1 MAAYGFAAE
10 DRDPG
15 RTYTPTHS
23 SDEDLPQ
30 LSSLSLSERRY
41 RPFTLRKDG
50 RSWIQHSSSES
61 RLSESEIKKRA
72 SRSSKASHSVAA
84 QLQKMSPPRR
94 NAVEDLVERVNRR
107 DVNGDVWDLY
117 AIHNDQPEVTKRT
130 GEVLSFS
137 IVLNKVNPTRQ
148 RTNSMSQE
156 RRRSAYISPTQEY
169 AMPTRRGSKSYYTSP
184 TNPIHDSNAARQ
196 SQSFR
201 TSQTILEND
210 PFGNAT
216 LFSKDG
222 KPVVTPGTAA
232 YPNAGLPPHI
242 PLDEPIGAPVRDET
256 EKKDGK
262 PKKTKGNKDDDV
274 IDLDALLGGSF
285 NDDVLGGHSHDKHHK
300 GHEHQDDDDFDFDS
314 TIEIVGENHGRGRKQ
329 NEKGWGSKTPKQGLS
344 RSRSRPKFKQ
354 QRFSSSMPRDGEY
367 KRSRPEVLIPAG
379 RRKQPQYYGSHGSA
393 TTASIHSDQSVL
405 EAEYEEYSSSNS
417 SHEYEQDDYHD
428 SYTPAT
434 SSRYARATNYHR
446 RGPPSPQQQRYEMPG
461 DYVPAT
467 RRPRQERLV
476 SEGAVARYGYS
487 YSPHPTQRPPLITQH
502 SAPRFTPSPVS
513 AHPHSAYPHLQT
525 PAYTY
530 DTALTPYPSDLRRRD
545 SIQTHHAEMYMDQE
559 RDKHRR
565 EIELLQRER
574 DIAIRE
580 AEMHQEVARRASVST
595 RPGGG
600 GSKYVHEPRLS
611 RRYTE
616 QYHG

>member
-41 RPFTLRKDG
+41 RLFTLRKDG

-94 NAVEDLVERVNRR
+94 NAVEGLVERVNRR

-117 AIHNDQPEVTKRT
+117 AIHNDQPEVTKKT

-169 AMPTRRGSKSYYTSP
+169 AMPTRRGSKSYYTSH

-314 TIEIVGENHGRGRKQ
+314 PIEIVGENHGRGRKQ

-354 QRFSSSMPRDGEY
+354 QRFSSSMPRDGRGQKSSHQRVEESNHNIMA
-367 KRSRPEVLIPAG
+367 RTA
-379 RRKQPQYYGSHGSA
+379 QPQQRLFTLISLSLKQNMKSIAARTQAMNTSKTITMTRILQHPAVAMLELPITIDVVRHLLNNSA
-393 TTASIHSDQSVL
+393 TRCLETMYQLHGIHDKSAWYQRVPL
-405 EAEYEEYSSSNS
+405 
-417 SHEYEQDDYHD
+417 HD
-428 SYTPAT
+428 MDTVIAHIQP
-434 SSRYARATNYHR
+434 NDHR
-446 RGPPSPQQQRYEMPG
+446 
-461 DYVPAT
+461 
-467 RRPRQERLV
+467 
-476 SEGAVARYGYS
+476 
-487 YSPHPTQRPPLITQH
+487 
-502 SAPRFTPSPVS
+502 
-513 AHPHSAYPHLQT
+513 
-525 PAYTY
+525 
-530 DTALTPYPSDLRRRD
+530 
-545 SIQTHHAEMYMDQE
+545 
-559 RDKHRR
+559 
-565 EIELLQRER
+565 
-574 DIAIRE
+574 
-580 AEMHQEVARRASVST
+580 
-595 RPGGG
+595 
-600 GSKYVHEPRLS
+600 
-611 RRYTE
+611 
-616 QYHG
+616 